1 MPFVVTFGLSTAV
14 VGGIC
19 GYLFGKRWKNR
30 PVLGAVLCFVIP
42 ILGLIILWYVPP
54 KAPGPMRPDRP
65 EPDHWR
71 LRPATGTCS
80 SLGA

>member
-54 KAPGPMRPDRP
+54 KAPGPMRP
-65 EPDHWR
+65 
-71 LRPATGTCS
+71 AT
-80 SLGA
+80 